1 MIRFVLE
8 AGFLILVAA
17 AVGLADLGWVWIT
30 VVMFCAWLL
39 VAIVERSEARAR
51 PAAVETQPEPEPV
64 PQPEPEPE
72 PEPEPAGAGPTE
84 PRKA

>member
-1 MIRFVLE
+1 VIRFLLE

-39 VAIVERSEARAR
+39 NRDHRADRGPPERAARAR
-51 PAAVETQPEPEPV
+51 AGGCRRRA
-64 PQPEPEPE
+64 
-72 PEPEPAGAGPTE
+72 AGAAGGGTGA
-84 PRKA
+84 RA